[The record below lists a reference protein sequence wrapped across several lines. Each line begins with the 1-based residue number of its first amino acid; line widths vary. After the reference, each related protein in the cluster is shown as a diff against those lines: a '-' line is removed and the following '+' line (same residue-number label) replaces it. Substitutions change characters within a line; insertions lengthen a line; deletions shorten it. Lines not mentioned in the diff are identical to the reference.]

1 MGVPTC
7 EELLSLFSFLLF
19 IYLLQ
24 WWGIHRELQLAKV
37 DSCNCLQLW
46 VRIVCNFGRGFILIS
61 APLNFL
67 KLLKLYITS
76 EGSKFHST
84 CKVHFN
90 EIRSFEYIEPG
101 PTNKSNASAA
111 RLKDMVLMGSL
122 NKISKTI
129 SGGRS
134 SVWLMYSM

>member
-1 MGVPTC
+1 M
-7 EELLSLFSFLLF
+7 
-19 IYLLQ
+19 
-24 WWGIHRELQLAKV
+24 
-37 DSCNCLQLW
+37 
-46 VRIVCNFGRGFILIS
+46 RIVCNFCRGFILIL

-67 KLLKLYITS
+67 KLLQLYITS

-101 PTNKSNASAA
+101 PTNKSNVSTA
-111 RLKDMVLMGSL
+111 RLKDMVLMRSL

-134 SVWLMYSM
+134 CV